1 MLTLPALIVIFF
13 TKREWLRTTA
23 WCVWV
28 LGLIHSLAKGHVLLY
43 VLTAALWLSVLYL
56 IRWIIRKA
64 KTKRVTKAESNDM
77 DTTYEN

>member
-1 MLTLPALIVIFF
+1 MLTLPALIVIVF
-13 TKREWLRTTA
+13 TKRDWLRNTA

-28 LGLIHSLAKGHVLLY
+28 LGLIHSLAKGTILLY
-43 VLTAALWLSVLYL
+43 ILTAATWLGVLYL